1 VSSGSKGILPART
14 GRFVTFGISNLIV
27 SIEMV
32 DRLQALLSHFAVS
45 ARTFQAGALCGINSL
60 DGTTSH
66 GQLHLIRRG
75 DVEVRH
81 GKKLA
86 ARVSEPSL
94 LLYPRPLA
102 HRFITDA
109 ERGADFVCANLS
121 FEGGSANPIAAAL
134 PPFVCLPLSRLQGSE
149 AVLDLLFSEAMATN
163 CGRQAM
169 LDRLF
174 EVVLIQV
181 LRQLMESGQT
191 RVGMLAGLAHGQLR
205 KAIVR
210 MHEQPAKEWSLEELC
225 AVCGMSRSVFANAF
239 RETVGATPGAYLQRW
254 RVGLAQKALLQGQ
267 SLKLIAQ
274 DVGYGSEAALS
285 RAFKAASGVSP
296 REWRNAQLARAG

>member
-1 VSSGSKGILPART
+1 MA
-14 GRFVTFGISNLIV
+14 
-27 SIEMV
+27 
-32 DRLQALLSHFAVS
+32 DRLQALLAHFSVN

-60 DGTTSH
+60 DGSGTD

-75 DVEVRH
+75 DVDVRH
-81 GKKLA
+81 GKGKPL
-86 ARVSEPSL
+86 RIREPSL
-94 LLYPRPLA
+94 LLYPRPMA
-102 HRFITDA
+102 HRFETDT

-121 FEGGSANPIAAAL
+121 FEGGNANPIAAAL
-134 PPFVCLPLSRLQGSE
+134 PECVCLPLKALQGSE
-149 AVLDLLFSEAMATN
+149 AVLELLFSEAITQY

-191 RVGMLAGLAHGQLR
+191 RVGMLAGLAHPKLR
-205 KAIVR
+205 LAIVK
-210 MHEQPAKEWSLEELC
+210 MHEEPQKEWPLEDL
-225 AVCGMSRSVFANAF
+225 AAASGMSRSVFANGF
-239 RETVGATPGAYLQRW
+239 RETVGVTPGVYLQRW
-254 RVGLAQKALLQGQ
+254 RVGLAQKALLAGK

-285 RAFKAASGVSP
+285 RAFKAQSGKSP
-296 REWRNAQLARAG
+296 REWRNQSA

>member
-1 VSSGSKGILPART
+1 MT
-14 GRFVTFGISNLIV
+14 
-27 SIEMV
+27 
-32 DRLQALLSHFAVS
+32 DRLQALLAHFAVS

-60 DGTTSH
+60 DGEAPY
-66 GQLHLIRRG
+66 GQLHLVRRG
-75 DVEVRH
+75 EVEVRH
-81 GKKLA
+81 GKSIA
-86 ARVSEPSL
+86 ARIEKPSL

-102 HRFITDA
+102 HRFITDP

-134 PPFVCLPLSRLQGSE
+134 PPFVCLPLSQLQGSE
-149 AVLDLLFSEAMATN
+149 AVLELLFAEALATN

-181 LRQLMESGQT
+181 LRQLMETGQT
-191 RVGMLAGLAHGQLR
+191 RVGMLAGLAHAQIR

-210 MHEQPAKEWSLEELC
+210 MHEEPQKEWTLEELGT
-225 AVCGMSRSVFANAF
+225 VSGMSRSAFANAF
-239 RETVGATPGAYLQRW
+239 RDTVGATPGAYLQKW
-254 RVGLAQKALLQGQ
+254 RVGLAQKALLQGR

-274 DVGYGSEAALS
+274 EVGYGSEAALS
-285 RAFKAASGVSP
+285 RAFKAASGKSP
-296 REWRNAQLARAG
+296 RDWRNAQRA

>member
-1 VSSGSKGILPART
+1 MA
-14 GRFVTFGISNLIV
+14 
-27 SIEMV
+27 

-60 DGTTSH
+60 DGDGPY
-66 GQLHLIRRG
+66 GQLHLVRSG
-75 DVEVRH
+75 EVDVRH
-81 GKKLA
+81 GKAKALKI
-86 ARVSEPSL
+86 SEPSL
-94 LLYPRPLA
+94 LLYPRPMA

-134 PPFVCLPLSRLQGSE
+134 PPFVCLPLKQLQGSE
-149 AVLDLLFSEAMATN
+149 AVLELLFSEALAHN

-181 LRQLMESGQT
+181 LRQLMEQGQT
-191 RVGMLAGLAHGQLR
+191 QVGMLAGLAHPKLR
-205 KAIVR
+205 LAIVK
-210 MHEQPAKEWSLEELC
+210 MHDEPQREWSLEDL
-225 AVCGMSRSVFANAF
+225 AGVCGMSRSAFANGF
-239 RETVGATPGAYLQRW
+239 RDTVGVTPGVYLQKW
-254 RVGLAQKALLQGQ
+254 RVGLAQKALLQGK

-285 RAFKAASGVSP
+285 RAFKAQSGRSP
-296 REWRNAQLARAG
+296 REWRNERAAQ

>member
-1 VSSGSKGILPART
+1 MA
-14 GRFVTFGISNLIV
+14 
-27 SIEMV
+27 

-60 DGTTSH
+60 EGDGPF
-66 GQLHLIRRG
+66 GQLHLVRSG
-75 DVEVRH
+75 KVEVRH
-81 GKKLA
+81 GKTLA
-86 ARVSEPSL
+86 ADIREPSL
-94 LLYPRPLA
+94 LLYPRPKA

-134 PPFVCLPLSRLQGSE
+134 PPFVCLPLAQLQGSQ
-149 AVLDLLFSEAMATN
+149 AVLELLFAEATAAY

-191 RVGMLAGLAHGQLR
+191 RVGLLAGLAHAQLR
-205 KAIVR
+205 KAIVK
-210 MHEQPAKEWSLEELC
+210 MHDEPQKEWSLEELGE
-225 AVCGMSRSVFANAF
+225 VSGMSRSAFANSF
-239 RETVGATPGAYLQRW
+239 RDTVGVTPGAYLQRW
-254 RVGLAQKALLQGQ
+254 RVGLAQKALLQGR
-267 SLKLIAQ
+267 SLKHIAQ

-285 RAFKAASGVSP
+285 RAFKAASGKSP
-296 REWRNAQLARAG
+296 RDWRKSQAAPAA